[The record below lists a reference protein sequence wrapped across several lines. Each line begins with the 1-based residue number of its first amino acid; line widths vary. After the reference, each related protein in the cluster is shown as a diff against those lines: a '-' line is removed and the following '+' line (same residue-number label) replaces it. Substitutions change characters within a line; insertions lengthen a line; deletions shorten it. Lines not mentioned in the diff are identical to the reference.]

1 MAGYPLTEEQYQ
13 RLDTEVTDVMREEI
27 IGRSLIALAPGSPLG
42 IGVQSIKN
50 YIEQDMSAA
59 SIDMKLTENKDSM
72 GYTDTTLNIPIIHK
86 EFEIDARDLA
96 SSKITGIPLD
106 FANAR
111 GITAKVAEKED
122 ELIIIGSDGFN
133 GLYDGAG
140 NDYSTAADFT
150 TAGKAITAVKGA
162 MALLLAD
169 KVKPPYN
176 FTMNEEQ
183 YAELVGP
190 RATTSDK
197 SELAIVYDMIQG
209 RAGDGTPGA
218 VGTGPGGIYVTDVM
232 SAGTSMLTALPN
244 TRYADLVVAE
254 DFFLSTEVL
263 EKSGNLFG
271 RVQEALVPRIKRGG
285 IGACK
290 ISNC

>member
-1 MAGYPLTEEQYQ
+1 MAGYPLTTEQYQ

-27 IGRSLIALAPGSPLG
+27 IGRNLIALAPGSPMG

-50 YIEQDMSAA
+50 YIESDISSAVL
-59 SIDMKLTENKDSM
+59 SMKLTENKDSV
-72 GYTDTTLNIPIIHK
+72 GYTDTTINIPINHK
-86 EFEIDARDLA
+86 EFEIDSRDLE
-96 SSKITGIPLD
+96 SSKLTGIPLD

-111 GITAKVAEKED
+111 SVTAKVAELED
-122 ELIIIGSDGFN
+122 ELIIVGSGDFD

-140 NDYSTAADFT
+140 NDYSTTKDFG
-150 TAGKAITAVKGA
+150 TAGNAIAAVKGS

-176 FTMNEEQ
+176 LTMNEEQ

-190 RATTSDK
+190 RATTSDV
-197 SELAIVYDMIQG
+197 SELSIVHDMIQG
-209 RAGDGTPGA
+209 RAGDGKPGA
-218 VGTGPGGIYVTDVM
+218 VGTGAGSIYVTDVIT
-232 SAGTSMLTALPN
+232 AGTCMLTALPN
-244 TRYADLVVAE
+244 TRYADLVIAE
-254 DFFLSTEVL
+254 DFSLTTEVL

-271 RVQEALVPRIKRGG
+271 RVQEALVPRIKRDG

-290 ISNC
+290 ISDC